1 MINHP
6 NRSKR
11 SKDDGNPKIGL
22 RVIASVLSVLIY
34 GWINFLL
41 NPVATIGAGRMAAGQ
56 FEPSDSAYV
65 ISQFGM
71 AFFSN
76 FGVPV
81 LVLVA
86 VLFVIWW
93 KPAKTLLVSLMALT
107 LIAAITSQPA
117 SAYYDKS
124 DYTEPYFILPNESA
138 FWIPD
143 VGDNKTSQAKFGSED
158 YFRSN
163 KIAAKRFIIP
173 HTKLEGSGLWS
184 NFYVPSGRLIIVERT
199 PYSREWVDAQD
210 RGTAARKQG
219 FPCQSKEGLNIT
231 VGIAIGTSIS
241 EDDAPKFLYRF
252 GINPPPGNRT
262 DPVVL
267 FTSVLQSRSLV
278 QVMDSVGR
286 NKVQALVCNEIGS
299 RTFDN
304 ANIEA
309 TKIMENV
316 RKDAGTYF
324 ATVGITLDYL
334 GWADTMTFDPAVQ
347 KAVNDRYVAEK
358 IAPVMA
364 TLTQNANNRVLEG
377 LGTGLATHGLP
388 ANLVA
393 IPEHLLEL
401 QKLFAGGSK

>member
-1 MINHP
+1 MA
-6 NRSKR
+6 K
-11 SKDDGNPKIGL
+11 KKQIGITTFVW
-22 RVIASVLSVLIY
+22 RGVISFALILGY
-34 GWINFLL
+34 GWINYVL
-41 NPVATIGAGRMAAGQ
+41 NPIATIGAGQMASRQ
-56 FEPSDSAYV
+56 FESDNVSYV

-71 AFFSN
+71 DFFSHLGLP
-76 FGVPV
+76 FVLLVGVLA
-81 LVLVA
+81 LV
-86 VLFVIWW
+86 WW
-93 KPAKTLLVSLMALT
+93 KPAKNALVAVGVLLALFT
-107 LIAAITSQPA
+107 VLPHSAN
-117 SAYYDKS
+117 AYYDKS

-158 YFRSN
+158 YFRDN

-184 NFYVPSGRLIIVERT
+184 NYYVPAGRLIIVERT

-241 EDDAPKFLYRF
+241 EDAAPKFLYRF

-286 NKVQALVCNEIGS
+286 NKVQALVCNEIGA

-304 ANIEA
+304 ANAQA
-309 TKIMENV
+309 TDIMKSV
-316 RKDAGTYF
+316 RKDADAYF
-324 ATVGITLDYL
+324 SSVGITLDYL
-334 GWADTMTFDPAVQ
+334 GWADTMTFDPEVQ

-377 LGTGLATHGLP
+377 LGAGLASHGLP
-388 ANLVA
+388 SNLVA
-393 IPEHLLEL
+393 IPEHLLDL
-401 QKLFAGGSK
+401 PKLFSGSK